1 MSKKTK
7 LRRKKKGKWNKPVVI
22 LLCVTAMIIVITFS
36 VLNQRNPQSPQPP
49 KEAANGYFSFSQG
62 LAVATAAGPENSTIL
77 IDQAGFYITAVGGNA
92 TNVYVRPLQGNVDL
106 EDTPHIDELIQGQT
120 VEVGPIMYPYKVLST
135 KEAEGWPI
143 LFEITCKEA
152 EGEVTIYIERFVPS
166 GSSS

>member
-49 KEAANGYFSFSQG
+49 KEAANEYFSFSEG
-62 LAVATAAGPENSTIL
+62 LALAEPLNPENTTIQ
-77 IDQAGFYITAVGGNA
+77 ISQAGFKITAVGGNA
-92 TNVYVRPLQGNVDL
+92 TNVLIYPLQGMVAQ
-106 EDTPHIDELIQGQT
+106 EDSIPIDKLTQGES
-120 VEVGPIMYPYKVLST
+120 VEVGPVTYPFKVVVQ
-135 KEAEGWPI
+135 KEADGYP
-143 LFEITCKEA
+143 LRFRITCNEA
-152 EGEVTIYIERFVPS
+152 EGEVTIYIELFVPS

>member
-7 LRRKKKGKWNKPVVI
+7 LRRKKKGKWNKPLVI

-49 KEAANGYFSFSQG
+49 KEAANEYFSFSQG
-62 LAVATAAGPENSTIL
+62 LAVATPNDPENSTIL

-92 TNVYVRPLQGNVDL
+92 TNVHVRPLQGNVPL
-106 EDTPHIDELIQGQT
+106 EETPRIDELIQGEA
-120 VEVGPIMYPYKVLST
+120 VEVGPITYPYKVLST

-143 LFEITCKEA
+143 LFKITCNEA
-152 EGEVTIYIERFVPS
+152 EGEVTVYIERFVQL